1 MAIVPVI
8 MCGGGGTRLWPS
20 SRPGRPKQFLR
31 LLGERSLFQE
41 TIQRL
46 AGVPGLLDPVI
57 VAGVGHEAQIVEQL
71 GEIGQTAQLVLEPTP
86 RDSGP
91 AVAAAVLHVA
101 AAHPEAVAVV
111 LASDHHI
118 PDVEA
123 FRTAIFEAVAVARHG
138 RVVVLGVRPDA
149 PSSAYGYIEPG
160 DLLAPASRG
169 RQVRS
174 FVEKPDAPTARR
186 YVGEGRLW
194 NSGNFVAPVGL
205 IAEEFQAYCPQVIEP
220 VAAALAEADWNGVV
234 RRLSPSFAEAAK
246 ISFDYAVME
255 KTDRAAVLP
264 VDFVWSDLG
273 AWDAVWAAGERTPD
287 ANSVSGSAVLIDTAG
302 AVVRAAQG
310 MMVSTVGVK
319 NVAVIVERDA
329 VLVCALDSAQS
340 VKSVVE
346 QINERS
352 WAPPQP
358 QRVMVARELADL
370 SRRLDDWLDVSALPL
385 WWSLGADHRRGGFHE
400 RLSLNG
406 RPVESPRRARVQM
419 RQAHVYA
426 TAGALGWSGP
436 WRQAM
441 EHGIDYFERRYRR
454 ADGQFRTLVGASGDV
469 IDDTAMLYD
478 QAFALLGWASAAIG
492 SEAPLEAHAVE
503 LLRQMR
509 HARRCA
515 AGGFYEAGEH
525 ANLSNP
531 HMHLFEA
538 ALAWLSI
545 GRSDCWQ
552 DLASEIATLALERFI
567 DPSRG
572 YLREHFDAD
581 WRPARGDLGRIVE
594 PGHQFEWSW
603 LLARWFRLSGD
614 KRALEAAKLLFQHG
628 CVGVDAARGVAV
640 DALDDDLKVRSP
652 QARLWPQT
660 ERLKAALLLGEIDP
674 AGGETYE
681 LCAQSAARSML
692 AFLDTP
698 VLGVWRDKL
707 GPDGAW
713 KDEPAP
719 ASSLYHIAG
728 AIWEFRR
735 VLHAR
740 PRPQPAR
747 LAPAFSS
754 TGALGGAEQGSY
766 FAGSA

>member
-1 MAIVPVI
+1 

-57 VAGVGHEAQIVEQL
+57 VAGVSHEAQILEQL
-71 GEIGQTAQLVLEPTP
+71 QEIGQAAELVLEPTP

-91 AVAAAVLHVA
+91 AVAAAV
-101 AAHPEAVAVV
+101 AHIAQKRPEAVAVV

-118 PDVEA
+118 PDVEG
-123 FRTAIFEAVAVARHG
+123 FRAAIHEAVEVARSG

-149 PSSAYGYIEPG
+149 PSSAYGYIAPG
-160 DLLAPASRG
+160 DLLTPGRRG
-169 RQVRS
+169 RLVAS

-186 YVGEGRLW
+186 YVSEGRLW
-194 NSGNFVAPVGL
+194 NSGNFVAPVAL
-205 IAEEFQAYCPQVIEP
+205 LAEEFQAHSPQIIEP
-220 VAAALAEADWNGVV
+220 VARAVREAEWDGVT
-234 RRLSPSFAEAAK
+234 RRLSPAFAEASK

-255 KTDRAAVLP
+255 KTSRAAVLP

-273 AWDAVWAAGERTPD
+273 AWDAVWAAGERTD
-287 ANSVSGSAVLIDTAG
+287 EANSVSGSAVLIDTAG

-319 NVAVIVERDA
+319 NLAVIVERDA

-340 VKSVVE
+340 VKGVVE

-352 WAPPQP
+352 WAPPEP
-358 QRVMVARELADL
+358 ERAVVARELAEL

-454 ADGQFRTLVGASGDV
+454 SDGQFRTLVDASGTP
-469 IDDTAMLYD
+469 IDETAMLYD
-478 QAFALLGWASAAIG
+478 QAFALLGWASAAIS
-492 SEAPLEAHAVE
+492 SEIPLEGCAIE
-503 LLRQMR
+503 LLDQMKDV
-509 HARRCA
+509 RRCA

-531 HMHLFEA
+531 HMHLLEA
-538 ALAWLSI
+538 SLAWAEV
-545 GRSDCWQ
+545 GRSACWQ
-552 DLASEIATLALERFI
+552 DLAAEIVTLALDRFI
-567 DPSRG
+567 DPGRG
-572 YLREHFDAD
+572 YLREYFDRD
-581 WRPARGDLGRIVE
+581 WRPASGDLGRIIE
-594 PGHQFEWSW
+594 PGHQFEWAW
-603 LLARWFRLSGD
+603 LLARWSKMSGE
-614 KRALEAAKLLFQHG
+614 RQALDAAKVLFRHG
-628 CVGVDAARGVAV
+628 SVGVDPRRGVAV
-640 DALDDDLKVRSP
+640 DALDDELKVRSP

-660 ERLKAALLLGEIDP
+660 ERLKAALLLSELDP
-674 AGGETYE
+674 AGSETYDV
-681 LCAQSAARSML
+681 CAQAAARSML
-692 AFLDTP
+692 SFLEAP

-707 GPDGAW
+707 CADGSW
-713 KDEPAP
+713 KEEPAP

-735 VLHAR
+735 TQNAK
-740 PRPQPAR
+740 PRLQQPAQASD
-747 LAPAFSS
+747 LLLGTS
-754 TGALGGAEQGSY
+754 ALGGADQGSY

>member
-1 MAIVPVI
+1 MAIIPVI

-46 AGVPGLLDPVI
+46 AGAPGVLDPVI
-57 VAGVGHEAQIVEQL
+57 VAGVNHEEQILEQL
-71 GEIGQTAQLVLEPTP
+71 REIGQTAQLVLEPSP

-91 AVAAAVLHVA
+91 AVAAAALHVA
-101 AAHPEAVAVV
+101 AGHADAVAVV

-118 PDVEA
+118 PDVQA
-123 FRTAIFEAVAVARHG
+123 FRAAIFQAVEVARQG

-149 PSSAYGYIEPG
+149 PSSAYGYIQPG

-169 RQVRS
+169 REVRS

-186 YVGEGRLW
+186 YVSEGRLW
-194 NSGNFVAPVGL
+194 NSGNFVAPVSL
-205 IAEEFQAYCPQVIEP
+205 IAEEFNTHSPQVIGA
-220 VAAALAEADWNGVV
+220 VAAALDEAEWNGVT
-234 RRLSPSFAEAAK
+234 RRLSASFTQAAR

-255 KTDRAAVLP
+255 RTNRAAVLP

-273 AWDAVWAAGERTPD
+273 AWDAVWAAGEQTSD
-287 ANSVSGSAVLIDTAG
+287 ANSVSGSALLIDTAG

-310 MMVSTVGVK
+310 MTVSTIGVK

-340 VKSVVE
+340 VKGVAE
-346 QINERS
+346 QVNRS
-352 WAPPQP
+352 WAPPEP
-358 QRVMVARELADL
+358 QRASVARELADL
-370 SRRLDDWLDVSALPL
+370 SRKLDDWLDVSALPL

-406 RPVESPRRARVQM
+406 RPVESSRRARVQM

-441 EHGIDYFERRYRR
+441 DHGIDYFERRYRR
-454 ADGQFRTLVGASGDV
+454 PDGQFRTLVDASGAV
-469 IDDTAMLYD
+469 IDDTAVLYD

-492 SEAPLEAHAVE
+492 SERPLEGCAVE
-503 LLRQMR
+503 LLDQM
-509 HARRCA
+509 HQSRRCA
-515 AGGFYEAGEH
+515 AGGFYEAGDH

-538 ALAWLSI
+538 ALAWMDV
-545 GRSDCWQ
+545 GRSDRWQ
-552 DLASEIATLALERFI
+552 ELASEIATLALERFI
-567 DPSRG
+567 DPGQG
-572 YLREHFDAD
+572 YLREYFDAD

-594 PGHQFEWSW
+594 PGHQFEWAW
-603 LLARWFRLSGD
+603 LLGRWFKLTGD
-614 KRALEAAKLLFQHG
+614 RRALEAAKVLFQHG
-628 CVGVDAARGVAV
+628 CVGVDTNRGVAV
-640 DALDDDLKVRSP
+640 DALDDDLKIRSP

-660 ERLKAALLLGEIDP
+660 ERLKASLLLSELDP
-674 AGGETYE
+674 AGGEAYD
-681 LCAQSAARSML
+681 LCARAAARSML
-692 AFLDTP
+692 SFLDAP

-707 GPDGAW
+707 GADGGW

-735 VLHAR
+735 VQNAK
-740 PRPQPAR
+740 PRPQPAP
-747 LAPAFSS
+747 LASTFSS
-754 TGALGGAEQGSY
+754 TSALGGAEQGSY